1 MTGPRRSAC
10 AGQRWCGDRAQ
21 LSARGG
27 RRRVSQDPREGRG
40 RRCALERANAVTA
53 TKVDARKLRVAE
65 WCQEFYRA
73 DAVTS
78 APNSRRTSGITLTRF
93 VEVATESDVTWTT
106 PERSAMRR
114 WITTPD
120 VVLPPQ
126 LVLWV
131 KHHSLLLSELDAEM
145 LKVIDARLR
154 TRIEGGRLGALTAGR
169 NVKLAKRALDH
180 AVRAGLLTSNQWPT
194 TEDGE
199 SDRKVNKQ
207 PKPEIVVASLEEAQ
221 AVVANLR
228 NHQPRSWT
236 WWLMTILGLYAGL
249 RPQETITLESET
261 SRCLTRATA
270 RCTSRP
276 PGMEPRRM
284 GHARR
289 GHRTNEDDATSHS
302 AAHAVRCV
310 LRARVPRIHLSH

>member
-1 MTGPRRSAC
+1 VSRQSVKVQPKVREKPRY
-10 AGQRWCGDRAQ
+10 DRASPFRVRWSVDGVATERNFP
-21 LSARGG
+21 LEEDADAFRETLEKAVADGVRWNARTLL
-27 RRRVSQDPREGRG
+27 P
-40 RRCALERANAVTA
+40 A

-106 PERSAMRR
+106 PERTAMRR
-114 WITTPD
+114 WITTPG
-120 VVLPPQ
+120 VVLPAQ

-131 KHHSLLLSELDAEM
+131 KHHSLLLTELDEEM

-180 AVRAGLLTSNQWPT
+180 AVRAGLLTSNQWPA

-207 PKPEIVVASLEEAQ
+207 PKPEIVVASLE
-221 AVVANLR
+221 V
-228 NHQPRSWT
+228 
-236 WWLMTILGLYAGL
+236 G
-249 RPQETITLESET
+249 
-261 SRCLTRATA
+261 
-270 RCTSRP
+270 
-276 PGMEPRRM
+276 PG
-284 GHARR
+284 G
-289 GHRTNEDDATSHS
+289 
-302 AAHAVRCV
+302 
-310 LRARVPRIHLSH
+310 